1 MTPKQHRRRGQ
12 ILCLVIFVVAL
23 HTVPRFWCG
32 RQASALYNAHPATV
46 QPLARGVS
54 IWVNGGVHDSDFHTG
69 SALFN
74 AEWTFGSYF
83 MAGMGLAQLVLQTPT
98 LRGHY
103 LPVIEACIEKLIHS
117 STRQFD
123 TTAWKADALRTLS
136 SGQGHAA
143 YLGDLN
149 LLLGLYR
156 QVRQDNQR
164 INKLNRRIS
173 KALARRLHKSATGL
187 LETYPGQVYPVDN
200 AAVVGSL
207 ALFDR
212 AEGTSHKVLLQAWG
226 ETLKRRYIH
235 PASGLLYQAVDAD
248 TGAPRDKPRASG
260 TALAAYF
267 LSFSHR
273 SLSAELFAGLKASC
287 GTSLLGFGLI
297 NEYPSTVEGG
307 RGDIDSGP
315 VILGYSFSGT
325 GFALAPAKIH
335 GDQELF
341 ADLFS
346 TAYLMGA
353 PHQEA
358 GIRNFVAGGPLGNA
372 ILLAMSTAGPGASW

>member
-12 ILCLVIFVVAL
+12 ILCLVIFVVVL
-23 HTVPRFWCG
+23 HTLPRYWCG
-32 RQASALYNAHPATV
+32 RQAGALFNAHPASLE
-46 QPLARGVS
+46 PLARGVS
-54 IWVNGGVHDSDFHTG
+54 AWVKGGVHDNDFHTG

-83 MAGMGLAQLVLQTPT
+83 MAGMGLTQLVLQTPA
-98 LRGHY
+98 LRGPY
-103 LPVIEACIEKLIHS
+103 LPVIETCIDKLLHG

-123 TTAWKADALRTLS
+123 TNAWKGDALRTLAS
-136 SGQGHAA
+136 DQGHAA

-173 KALARRLHKSATGL
+173 KALARRLRKSEIGL
-187 LETYPGQVYPVDN
+187 LETYPGEVYPVDN
-200 AAVVGSL
+200 AAVAGSL

-212 AEGTSHKVLLQAWG
+212 AEGTDHQGLLRAWG
-226 ETLKRRYIH
+226 ETLRRRYIH
-235 PASGLLYQAVDAD
+235 TPSGLLYQAVD
-248 TGAPRDKPRASG
+248 TRSGAPRDKPRASG

-273 SLSAELFAGLKASC
+273 SLSAELFTRLKASC

-297 NEYPSTVEGG
+297 NEYPSSVEGG

-315 VILGYSFSGT
+315 AIFGYSFSGT
-325 GFALAPAKIH
+325 GFAMAPAKIH

-341 ADLFS
+341 EDLYS
-346 TAYLMGA
+346 TASLMGA
-353 PHQEA
+353 PHKEA
-358 GIRNFVAGGPLGNA
+358 GTLNFVSGGPLGNA
-372 ILLAMSTAGPGASW
+372 ILLAMITAGAGASW